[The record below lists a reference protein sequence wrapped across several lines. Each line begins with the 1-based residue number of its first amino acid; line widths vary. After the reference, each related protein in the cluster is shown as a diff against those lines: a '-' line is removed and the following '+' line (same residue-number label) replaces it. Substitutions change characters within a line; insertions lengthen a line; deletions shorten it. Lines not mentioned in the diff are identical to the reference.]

1 MGMPKLDSQKNP
13 GYPEPF
19 EPYFDKMIDK
29 WMDDRGITANGTVM
43 GQAIKTLEE
52 TTELLDAINHN
63 DDAAIIDAV
72 GDIYVTL
79 RGVCKVKGIPFDKCV
94 QAAYNE
100 IKDRRGHLT
109 SGGTFIKETE
119 IEKRISSSN

>member
-1 MGMPKLDSQKNP
+1 MTLNSEEMVKIRNGST
-13 GYPEPF
+13 EPF

-29 WMDDRGITANGTVM
+29 WMDDRGITENGTAM

-52 TTELLDAINHN
+52 TTELLAAINSN
-63 DDAAIIDAV
+63 DEKEIIDAI
-72 GDIYVTL
+72 GDIYVTI

-100 IKDRRGHLT
+100 IKDRKGYLNA
-109 SGGTFIKETE
+109 GGIFVKEQ
-119 IEKRISSSN
+119 